1 MKLSRYR
8 SLPIFSKGNKKFA
21 GRNSL
26 GRITVRHRGKGH
38 KQNIR
43 SIQWHPNDEKGI
55 VVGFEYDP
63 QRTSPIAKRYNVSE
77 TDKKK
82 KATFFYKIATNQ
94 TNLFQKITYSS
105 LSRKNYG
112 DQTEISNYEPGD
124 FVHSVERYPG
134 QGPSIAR
141 AAGSFCQIRS
151 HYSQNTKYV
160 EQALKTEL
168 FLENLTFDQSQKKKN
183 SYRKI
188 RLPSGSQRLISSK
201 AFAVYGIPEFNGF
214 HQKPRNK
221 AGRSRWY
228 GWRPSVRGV
237 ARNPVDHPHGGG
249 QGKTSGGRPSVTF
262 KSWPTKGQPTRSPK
276 RKNAFILEPRKK

>member
-8 SLPIFSKGNKKFA
+8 SLPILFKGKKKFA

-43 SIQWHPNDEKGI
+43 SRNWCPNEEKGI

-63 QRTSPIAKRYNVSE
+63 QRTSPIVKRYNISE
-77 TDKKK
+77 KKK
-82 KATFFYKIATNQ
+82 NNNFFYQVATNK
-94 TNLFQKITYSS
+94 TNIFQNINYSQNF
-105 LSRKNYG
+105 RRNYG
-112 DQTEISNYEPGD
+112 DQTNISNYEPGD

-160 EQALKTEL
+160 EQALKTEF
-168 FLENLTFDQSQKKKN
+168 FLTNRNVESSPNVKN
-183 SYRKI
+183 SYRKM

-201 AFAVYGIPEFNGF
+201 ASAVYGRPEFNGF
-214 HQKPRNK
+214 HQKPRKK

-262 KSWPTKGQPTRSPK
+262 KSWPTKGQPTRNPK